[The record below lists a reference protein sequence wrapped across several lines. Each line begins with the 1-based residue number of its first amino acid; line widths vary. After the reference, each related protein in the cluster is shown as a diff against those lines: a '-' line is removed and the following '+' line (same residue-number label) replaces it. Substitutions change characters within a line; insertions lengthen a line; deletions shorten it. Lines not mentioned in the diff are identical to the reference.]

1 MNATVPALL
10 LIGVWGLFGCSRQS
24 AGPIAPAGE
33 DVPQASVDE
42 LPEWSLTESDSASL
56 GAPYKTS
63 QWEIRPPADF
73 RFIKYVAES
82 KMYYWVGPVRA
93 DETYPQLIV
102 TIAPLSGQEANA
114 PLTTLMKGALG
125 SIQQIREDWSE
136 TQVEQGKIDGLPFA
150 RSSWSGVATGTAREG
165 LTGRTM
171 HGIVYL
177 AVHENQMI
185 QIICQDVA
193 PDHAEWLKQ
202 GGAAALTF
210 RVLPAETTS
219 P

>member
-1 MNATVPALL
+1 MRRANATVFSALV
-10 LIGVWGLFGCSRQS
+10 LIVVSCLFGCSGQPATPS
-24 AGPIAPAGE
+24 APAVE
-33 DVPQASVDE
+33 NVLQASADG
-42 LPEWSLTESDSASL
+42 LSEWSLTESDSASL
-56 GAPYKTS
+56 GTPYKMS

-82 KMYYWVGPVRA
+82 NMYYWVGPVRA
-93 DETYPQLIV
+93 DETYPQFIV
-102 TIAPLSGQEANA
+102 TIAPLTAQQLNA

-125 SIQQIREDWSE
+125 SIQQIREEWSE
-136 TQVEQGKIDGLPFA
+136 TPVEQGKIEGLPFA
-150 RSSWSGVATGTAREG
+150 RSSWSGVATDTSREG

-185 QIICQDVA
+185 QILCQDVA
-193 PDHAEWLKQ
+193 PDHVEWLKK
-202 GGAAALTF
+202 GGSAALTF
-210 RVLPAETTS
+210 RETT